1 MNKQDFL
8 ILGVEFRVILPYVL
22 VLFVGFC
29 VGWLFVLKSIKDEAL
44 SGLGDRLRYI
54 IWGVGS
60 SMLTTWVSFEVIGYY
75 FHLPLGLA
83 TAISGGV
90 GYMGAEVVGEMGLK
104 MIRKKLGLHKEEEG
118 KNAKP

>member
-1 MNKQDFL
+1 MTKQDFL
-8 ILGVEFRVILPYVL
+8 ILGVEFRAILPYIL

-44 SGLGDRLRYI
+44 SGLGDRLRYV

-60 SMLTTWVSFEVIGYY
+60 SMMTTWVSFEFIDYY
-75 FHLPLGLA
+75 LHLPLGLA

-90 GYMGAEVVGEMGLK
+90 GYMGAEVVGEVGLK
-104 MIRKKLGLHKEEEG
+104 LIRKKLGISKEEEG
-118 KNAKP
+118 KSAKS

>member
-1 MNKQDFL
+1 MTKQDFL
-8 ILGVEFRVILPYVL
+8 ILGVEFRAILPYIL

-44 SGLGDRLRYI
+44 SGLGDRLRYV

-60 SMLTTWVSFEVIGYY
+60 SMMTTWVSFEFIDYY
-75 FHLPLGLA
+75 LHLPLGLA

-90 GYMGAEVVGEMGLK
+90 GYMGAEVVGEVGLK
-104 MIRKKLGLHKEEEG
+104 LIRKKLGISKEEEE
-118 KNAKP
+118 KK